1 MKPIYAIRHK
11 PTGHFLPARK
21 SNRRGFSFDEPLPSG
36 GALGPRVFYSKQ
48 SAMNALTAWLQGKFK
63 ADTTY
68 SYEGEADY
76 AITVDP
82 QPHRVRSDM
91 EIVTYQMIEVE

>member
-1 MKPIYAIRHK
+1 
-11 PTGHFLPARK
+11 L
-21 SNRRGFSFDEPLPSG
+21 DEPVPSG
-36 GALGPRVFYSKQ
+36 GALGPRIFYSKQ

-63 ADTTY
+63 VDTTY
-68 SYEGEADY
+68 TFAGEPDC
-76 AITVDP
+76 AIIVDP